1 MITVILFLFP
11 VLASLLTLVFSPAK
25 ARYAAFAFAL
35 AELLMAL
42 YAWAGALP
50 SGEYQFLVNIPWVA
64 SLGINFKVGM
74 VGISL
79 LMVLLT
85 ALLVPLIILATFQR
99 DIPAPR
105 VFYALI
111 LFMQAGLTGVF
122 VALDA
127 FLFYVAW
134 EAALIPIY
142 FISALWGGENRVRAT
157 FKFLIYTITGSFFML
172 VGIIYLY
179 LQTPGAHSFDIAA
192 FYALELNYPQ
202 QVWIFLAFFIAF
214 EIGRAH
220 V

>member
-1 MITVILFLFP
+1 ML
-11 VLASLLTLVFSPAK
+11 
-25 ARYAAFAFAL
+25 
-35 AELLMAL
+35 
-42 YAWAGALP
+42 
-50 SGEYQFLVNIPWVA
+50 
-64 SLGINFKVGM
+64 
-74 VGISL
+74 ISYWSSDVCSSDL
-79 LMVLLT
+79 
-85 ALLVPLIILATFQR
+85 
-99 DIPAPR
+99 
-105 VFYALI
+105 YALI

-179 LQTPGAHSFDIAA
+179 LQTPGAHSFDLAA
-192 FYALELNYPQ
+192 FYAFELNYPK
-202 QVWIFLAFFIAF
+202 QVWIFMSFFIAF